1 MPHIS
6 RGTQGAVPYQLLIGT
21 GTIRPNNSRKRF
33 YLRSIVLDA
42 GGKPENPEK
51 NLQKQIWTGNQM
63 HVQRQD
69 RKSNLDSMVH
79 SARTANRTW
88 TQWCTAGGGGG
99 KNRYATRFPRNQN
112 NSILGSQNG
121 YLNKYSKNLNV
132 LPIFVL
138 FAERSS
144 KANVSNE
151 PRTTRALS
159 VRKNE
164 SLGYVHRG
172 DEEQVYV

>member
-1 MPHIS
+1 MTEKCLHWLILCVASELKTFKLKKFGFYNMPHIS

-88 TQWCTAGGGGG
+88 TQWCTAGGGG
-99 KNRYATRFPRNQN
+99 
-112 NSILGSQNG
+112 
-121 YLNKYSKNLNV
+121 
-132 LPIFVL
+132 
-138 FAERSS
+138 
-144 KANVSNE
+144 
-151 PRTTRALS
+151 
-159 VRKNE
+159 
-164 SLGYVHRG
+164 
-172 DEEQVYV
+172 